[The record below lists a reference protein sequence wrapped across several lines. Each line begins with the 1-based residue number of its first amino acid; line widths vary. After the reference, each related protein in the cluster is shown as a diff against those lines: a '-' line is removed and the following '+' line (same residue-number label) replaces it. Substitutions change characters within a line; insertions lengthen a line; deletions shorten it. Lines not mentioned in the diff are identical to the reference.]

1 MKKKINKNVFFN
13 HNLAK
18 YLFQEPSLPSYQEK
32 AVAAIGLLSERPH
45 LPLNLAGPMSE
56 EEQRVWQKGANSD
69 TSLRL
74 YKNVSPFSLMI
85 TYLTFQSEHST

>member
-1 MKKKINKNVFFN
+1 M
-13 HNLAK
+13 
-18 YLFQEPSLPSYQEK
+18 PSYQEK

-74 YKNVSPFSLMI
+74 YKKVSPFSLMI